1 MRWQR
6 PTRRMRMD
14 EISTGLQL
22 LIPGRTYGARYCQYL
37 GGSPLV
43 CNDGPAVTWQHHS
56 NGMCSAVSRLEVAR
70 QPMLLLKE
78 VLNAST
84 LSRGNGRRL
93 GVPAVPVQAVDLP
106 LVIQAD
112 GDEQKP
118 ASRAEKAAAVLAQV
132 TAGVKQEVEMAE
144 ASRAEKAAARLAQ
157 ITAVAQ
163 QEFEMAEA
171 NKKNENG

>member
-1 MRWQR
+1 MH
-6 PTRRMRMD
+6 
-14 EISTGLQL
+14 
-22 LIPGRTYGARYCQYL
+22 
-37 GGSPLV
+37 V
-43 CNDGPAVTWQHHS
+43 CVCACVPHS
-56 NGMCSAVSRLEVAR
+56 WCWEGF
-70 QPMLLLKE
+70 
-78 VLNAST
+78 
-84 LSRGNGRRL
+84 G
-93 GVPAVPVQAVDLP
+93 P